1 MSMIQKLDPKEARA
15 LQEIGGRVMLG
26 AELMRRLEIRDPG
39 ELYKLLK
46 PLVGRDLVQV
56 SGDLSPDRVAFAAFS
71 MRPSDFQYIRKQI
84 LESLE

>member
-1 MSMIQKLDPKEARA
+1 
-15 LQEIGGRVMLG
+15 
-26 AELMRRLEIRDPG
+26 
-39 ELYKLLK
+39 LK